1 MKWLVSGRYQPGL
14 QLSSSAP
21 WRRLP
26 ALHHEA
32 AARRHRVGARD
43 QRRPHSES
51 SGRCSRCVE
60 KKKRIQETGPQK
72 HLQQQIL
79 ELTTTTRVCSLA
91 AARLPEAKG
100 TGRAGRVISRQGGDV
115 WLLGASGTCVHTNAL
130 HHFAAAK
137 WECSEFT
144 LIAARR

>member
-32 AARRHRVGARD
+32 AARRHRVGSRD

-60 KKKRIQETGPQK
+60 KKKRDLQK

-144 LIAARR
+144 LIAARQ